1 MFNYNDIIVVILTN
15 NLQKLKL
22 LLNKNNVNNVIDNKN
37 NYTALHYAVVLPNDN
52 ITKFILELGADPKI
66 KQNEGYDAFE
76 LSLRSGKK
84 FIFKYF
90 EEQQQIKIDKL
101 KTDNIKLETDNIKL
115 KTDNIKLALNIGKLK
130 TDNLNLETDNL
141 KLGVKIDDYKIIN
154 DSLHK
159 VIDSKDNEINRFK
172 RDLDESEKAFTN
184 LLKKNKK

>member
-22 LLNKNNVNNVIDNKN
+22 LLNKNNVNDVIDNKN

-90 EEQQQIKIDKL
+90 EEQQQIII
-101 KTDNIKLETDNIKL
+101 NKLETDNIKL

-141 KLGVKIDDYKIIN
+141 KLGAKINDYKIIN

-159 VIDSKDNEINRFK
+159 VIDSKDNEINRLK

>member
-22 LLNKNNVNNVIDNKN
+22 LLNKNNVNDVIDNKN

-90 EEQQQIKIDKL
+90 EEQQQIII
-101 KTDNIKLETDNIKL
+101 NKLETDNIKL
-115 KTDNIKLALNIGKLK
+115 KKDNIKLALNIGKLK

-141 KLGVKIDDYKIIN
+141 KLGAKINDYKIIN

-159 VIDSKDNEINRFK
+159 VIDSKDNEINRLK